1 MKLDRIKSVPV
12 NENLRK
18 INYKEDSN
26 EDTAN
31 KQNISNTVQ
40 AGIIKPGFTPMF
52 ENDQDTHE
60 KEEKGSAIKMKLYEI
75 KQIFNPNQ
83 ETNKQTSSKGEID
96 QVGIGHLKVNV
107 SKGETKMNSR
117 NEYATL
123 QETEEPTARER
134 VQQTGANE
142 SEISVAESLTS

>member
-60 KEEKGSAIKMKLYEI
+60 KEEKGSAIKTKLYEI

-83 ETNKQTSSKGEID
+83 EANKQTRSKDEI
-96 QVGIGHLKVNV
+96 
-107 SKGETKMNSR
+107 KMNSR

-134 VQQTGANE
+134 VPQMGANE